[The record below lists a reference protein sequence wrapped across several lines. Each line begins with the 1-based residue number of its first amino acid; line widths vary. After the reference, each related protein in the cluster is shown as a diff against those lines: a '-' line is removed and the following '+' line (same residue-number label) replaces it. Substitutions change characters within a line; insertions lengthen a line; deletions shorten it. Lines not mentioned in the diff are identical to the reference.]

1 MSSTSWYGWQ
11 NLPDLIFNDIMVRV
25 GLESLGDLNNCRQ
38 VCQTWNDMIWKM
50 PKDTIRRH
58 HESLATQIRRDWY
71 YDDDDEVHSPCLHE
85 ISAAARFAHYGL
97 LGNVR
102 YMILKDVDLAS
113 VPPEQLSALA
123 SSVSDYIDIS
133 NVRNWEVILANI
145 KCELYLGVE
154 IFLESEETEALVGQ
168 EWTSEF

>member
-1 MSSTSWYGWQ
+1 MRAR
-11 NLPDLIFNDIMVRV
+11 LP
-25 GLESLGDLNNCRQ
+25 
-38 VCQTWNDMIWKM
+38 
-50 PKDTIRRH
+50 RH
-58 HESLATQIRRDWY
+58 QIRRDWY
-71 YDDDDEVHSPCLHE
+71 YDDDDDEVHSPCLHE